1 MKGDDTYKHRLP
13 TRRRRASIRATKP
26 HQKIQSGIPS
36 KYIVGQSGVAYMK
49 ITFEARQATQ
59 RQVLRYREK
68 FLIFLTLGS
77 VCRLLSNNMQ
87 GQLMWIWFGSGNLQ
101 SSNLLILYQKE
112 RCSSYAMISW
122 WDQLVGNLFLWK
134 PVLQLSLWSVQL
146 LATPLQ
152 SSHCR
157 HTDTA
162 ICQEF

>member
-1 MKGDDTYKHRLP
+1 MKDDDTYKHRLP

-49 ITFEARQATQ
+49 ITFEAGQATQ

-77 VCRLLSNNMQ
+77 VCRLLRDDHSNNMQ
-87 GQLMWIWFGSGNLQ
+87 GQLMWIWFGSCNLK

-112 RCSSYAMISW
+112 RCSSYSMISW
-122 WDQLVGNLFLWK
+122 
-134 PVLQLSLWSVQL
+134 
-146 LATPLQ
+146 
-152 SSHCR
+152 
-157 HTDTA
+157 
-162 ICQEF
+162 